1 MRGVS
6 YLDTLIQNGDFAPDP
21 SKMPIKISGE
31 DEVKQ
36 RIYIRLKAKR
46 GSFLYDRNFGS
57 RFYELA
63 ECYDGQSLKSAVKE
77 ALDGTNYAEVI
88 SAENTENGFLIT
100 FERKGKR
107 FDIVIPKEE

>member
-1 MRGVS
+1 M
-6 YLDTLIQNGDFAPDP
+6 DTLIQDGDFAADA
-21 SKMPIKISGE
+21 SKIPIKISGE

-36 RIYIRLKAKR
+36 RIYIRLKAKK
-46 GSFLYDRNFGS
+46 GSFLYDRNLGS
-57 RFYELA
+57 RLYELA
-63 ECYDGQSLKSAVKE
+63 DCYDGQSLKSAVKE

-88 SAENTENGFLIT
+88 SAENTENGFLVT